1 MSQQQSPWLETAYG
15 WAYGESGWNTGMDS
29 NLLKFS
35 VLFDRNVDS
44 IVASLPPAVNGQVH
58 YNTTDNRLYFAVN
71 TSYFSTPVPK
81 WFEFKIRSTGDT
93 YQFNG
98 TAAVQIDSPAQLDSR
113 LDAVELT
120 LSTLGS
126 AAFEDVSAFATAV
139 ELDVVEGQAQ
149 NYTDALRGDLAN
161 DTDPAKGAGLV
172 GYKGRTVAAK
182 LDETMSLA
190 DFGGVGDGVAN
201 DQGAVQN
208 ALSSGVP
215 LRWVGTAGRNF
226 RIEAPVSASTASD
239 VIWYGE
245 GARIVYAG
253 VHAEFAVRIE
263 STAGSV
269 LLINDIEV
277 DGAKLCNKPLEL
289 RNLTSM
295 TTASRLIATNL
306 TVRRAKRSNAFSGG
320 SGMLVQGAF
329 DIAQFNQCRAID
341 CELPAGQ
348 GTVGSIGISGI
359 AVVPGTINQF
369 CRRAIFDGVEVAKIY
384 SSDLAYQFDQD
395 GIVYFAPHIAS
406 GGAFVESQLVVRGG
420 SRFVNCYGR
429 SIKSQA
435 FSNSIEDSHFERTE
449 GLSSGVGNSEI
460 DSQVGSASLTG
471 LRFSYK
477 NGFQPGFCV
486 TVGTD
491 VGYPRASSIVD
502 NCEVHLD
509 SATTLGGFA
518 SNLPRAGIHSTH
530 DLRNVRV
537 FGKVMNP
544 VRLSCNGNRNIL
556 NVENFDIQEIVLSA
570 NTSDRS
576 MIQVIASGAI
586 TPYYAYVTA
595 SNNIYQG
602 AELPAIVRDGV
613 SGVSM
618 PSTVSAWGNIGFAE
632 DRTRRA
638 NTTGLRMDQIARL
651 GRIGPRLSGRQETGY
666 FDVDTQ
672 SVAVGATVDFDVRN
686 QSGSIVFITV
696 ERNNT
701 SYAVIAS
708 GSTTNVT
715 INAGSSFAVG
725 NAVDPGTNTFRV
737 WSIGDNKI
745 RIFNNDVSARAI
757 SVFVM
762 CPN

>member
-1 MSQQQSPWLETAYG
+1 MAKTNQTDYTYVASGSPNFLVPFPYLSTSEVEVTVDGAPTGVIWTAAQSIQLTPTPAVGALVRVRRNTDARDVRNDFSAGAPFSPRNINENNEQLLYAVEEAVNETA
-15 WAYGESGWNTGMDS
+15 
-29 NLLKFS
+29 
-35 VLFDRNVDS
+35 
-44 IVASLPPAVNGQVH
+44 
-58 YNTTDNRLYFAVN
+58 
-71 TSYFSTPVPK
+71 
-81 WFEFKIRSTGDT
+81 
-93 YQFNG
+93 G
-98 TAAVQIDSPAQLDSR
+98 TAAAALAQ
-113 LDAVELT
+113 ANQ
-120 LSTLGS
+120 
-126 AAFEDVSAFATAV
+126 AAATANN
-139 ELDVVEGQAQ
+139 AA
-149 NYTDALRGDLAN
+149 ALVDGALQDSALYLRNALAN
-161 DTDPAKGAGLV
+161 PTDPAKGAALV
-172 GYKGRTVAAK
+172 GRYGRTVAAK

-190 DFGGVGDGVAN
+190 DFGAVGNGIAD
-201 DQGAVQN
+201 DQAAVQN
-208 ALSSGVP
+208 ALAAGVP
-215 LRWVGTAGRNF
+215 LRWVGTAGRTF
-226 RIEAPVSASTASD
+226 RIDTPVSVSTAQD
-239 VIWYGE
+239 VVWYGE

-253 VHAEFAVRIE
+253 AHAEFAVRVE
-263 STAGSV
+263 ATAGSL

-295 TTASRLIATNL
+295 TTASRLVATNL
-306 TVRRAKRSNAFSGG
+306 AVHRAKRSNAFSGG
-320 SGMLVQGAF
+320 SGLLVQGAF

-348 GTVGSIGISGI
+348 GTFGAIGISGI
-359 AVVPGTINQF
+359 AVVPGTISQF
-369 CRRAIFDGVEVAKIY
+369 CRRAIFDGVEVEKIY

-435 FSNSIEDSHFERTE
+435 FCNSVEHSYFERTE

-460 DSQVGSASLTG
+460 DSQVGSASLSG
-471 LRFSYK
+471 LKFNYK

-491 VGYPRASSIVD
+491 AGYPQASAIVD
-502 NCEVHLD
+502 DCEVHLD

-518 SNLPRAGIHSTH
+518 TNYPRGGTHSTH
-530 DLRNVRV
+530 DLRNVRIY
-537 FGKVMNP
+537 GKVANP
-544 VRLSCNGNRNIL
+544 VRLSCNGNRNFL
-556 NVENFDIQEIVLSA
+556 NVENFDIQEIVPSA
-570 NTSDRS
+570 NTGDRS

-595 SNNIYQG
+595 SKNTYRG
-602 AELPAIVRDGV
+602 AELPAIVRDGI
-613 SGVSM
+613 SGVSAQ
-618 PSTVSAWGNIGFAE
+618 STVSAWGNIGFAE

-638 NTTGLRMDQIARL
+638 NTGGLKTDQIARL

-672 SVAVGATVDFDVRN
+672 SVAAGASVDFDVRN
-686 QSGSIVFITV
+686 QSGSIVFIQV

-708 GSTTNVT
+708 GPTTNVT
-715 INAGSSFAVG
+715 ISAGSSFAVG
-725 NAVDPGTNTFRV
+725 NAADPGTNTFRV
-737 WSIGDNKI
+737 WSIGANKI
-745 RIFNNDVSARAI
+745 RIFNNDVSARTI

-762 CPN
+762 CPH